1 MKKLLAIILA
11 GAFFTACGG
20 GSGGGNSNSVI
31 PAASSD
37 KFTVKL
43 KGAEVPFEMKKAV
56 ATIRPD
62 LKQLQLLF
70 ANYDIDLAGKS
81 IMGAPR
87 TSEAAQKHFRVYIK
101 NEKAT
106 QAEYKTPIKPGEY
119 TENIYIES
127 DNNNDHDA
135 GATLMKSGGTRKVI
149 ITSIND
155 EKVAGTVDLTVGD
168 SSIKG
173 AFEASFL
180 PK

>member
-11 GAFFTACGG
+11 GAFFTACG
-20 GSGGGNSNSVI
+20 SGGGILPSM
-31 PAASSD
+31 SSD

-43 KGAEVPFEMKKAV
+43 NGTEVPFEIKKAV
-56 ATIRPD
+56 ATVRPD

-70 ANYDIDLAGKS
+70 ANYDIDLAGKT

-87 TSEAAQKHFRVYIK
+87 TSEAAQKHFRVYLK

-106 QAEYKTPIKPGEY
+106 QAEYKTPIKLGEY

-127 DNNNDHDA
+127 DNNNDQDA
-135 GATLMKSGGTRKVI
+135 GATLMKSGGTRKVV

-155 EKVAGTVDLTVGD
+155 EKVTGTVDITVGD

-173 AFEASFL
+173 AFEAKFI
-180 PK
+180 PG